1 MRLLP
6 NRFGYFHLDVHIL
19 VISFVLFSIASVYLL
34 LFWLK
39 FVSFLRSIQLRFLMF
54 EVNPIL
60 NKVKDLTE
68 RAELLRGYL

>member
-1 MRLLP
+1 MRSLP
-6 NRFGYFHLDVHIL
+6 NRFGYFRLDVHIL
-19 VISFVLFSIASVYLL
+19 AISFVLFSISSVYLL

-68 RAELLRGYL
+68 RA

>member
-1 MRLLP
+1 MRHSP
-6 NRFGYFHLDVHIL
+6 NRFGYFRLDVHIL

>member
-1 MRLLP
+1 MRHSP
-6 NRFGYFHLDVHIL
+6 NRFGYLSLDVHIL

-54 EVNPIL
+54 EINPIL

-68 RAELLRGYL
+68 RSELLRGYL

>member
-1 MRLLP
+1 MTLP
-6 NRFGYFHLDVHIL
+6 STFSDHPLEIPIL
-19 VISFVLFSIASVYLL
+19 ITSFVLFSITSVYLL